1 MGERHTEEMRLLGL
15 TIAFYRR
22 ARGLTQSE
30 LAEAVQ
36 ISRTHMSNI
45 EAPNS
50 HTSLSLNKLMDIAEA
65 LEISPESF
73 PFFIADF
80 YSNPPQPVC
89 ARCGGSFSLLFSRK
103 IRSSVK
109 IIRGHL
115 VYIVVQPVR
124 IQIVRM

>member
-30 LAEAVQ
+30 LAEAVK

-50 HTSLSLNKLMDIAEA
+50 HTSLCL
-65 LEISPESF
+65 
-73 PFFIADF
+73 
-80 YSNPPQPVC
+80 
-89 ARCGGSFSLLFSRK
+89 
-103 IRSSVK
+103 
-109 IIRGHL
+109 
-115 VYIVVQPVR
+115 
-124 IQIVRM
+124 

>member
-65 LEISPESF
+65 LEIRLFLSYFPEKSGV
-73 PFFIADF
+73 P
-80 YSNPPQPVC
+80 
-89 ARCGGSFSLLFSRK
+89 SRLYG
-103 IRSSVK
+103 VTW
-109 IIRGHL
+109 
-115 VYIVVQPVR
+115 YT
-124 IQIVRM
+124 

>member
-30 LAEAVQ
+30 LAEAVK

-65 LEISPESF
+65 LEIPLKTLF
-73 PFFIADF
+73 DF
-80 YSNPPQPVC
+80 KPPAAGVRPVRG
-89 ARCGGSFSLLFSRK
+89 AFSLLFSRK

-124 IQIVRM
+124 VQIVRM

>member
-15 TIAFYRR
+15 TFAFYRR

-50 HTSLSLNKLMDIAEA
+50 HTSLSLNKLMDIAES
-65 LEISPESF
+65 LEIPLKTLF
-73 PFFIADF
+73 DF
-80 YSNPPQPVC
+80 K
-89 ARCGGSFSLLFSRK
+89 R
-103 IRSSVK
+103 
-109 IIRGHL
+109 
-115 VYIVVQPVR
+115 
-124 IQIVRM
+124 